1 MINIRYYNEYLGCC
15 TDDYLTNGIVIS
27 SSSKSTLID
36 LGFVN
41 VANLRGYSD
50 DVKKISNYN
59 SKKE

>member
-1 MINIRYYNEYLGCC
+1 MAILGCW
-15 TDDYLTNGIVIS
+15 TDDYLPNGIVIS

-41 VANLRGYSD
+41 VDNLGGYSD
-50 DVKKISNYN
+50 DVKKISIYN